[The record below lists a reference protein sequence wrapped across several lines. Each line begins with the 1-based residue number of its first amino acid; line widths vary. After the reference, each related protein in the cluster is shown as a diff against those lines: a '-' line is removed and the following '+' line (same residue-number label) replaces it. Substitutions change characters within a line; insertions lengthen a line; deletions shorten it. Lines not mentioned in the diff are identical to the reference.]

1 VVQDALRLVR
11 SDLVNN
17 RLTAHSELTPQLP
30 AICGDRVQLQQVL
43 LNLVMNAST
52 AMADSVSA
60 ERSLVVRTALLH
72 GETVC
77 VSVQDQGTGRPPENL
92 ERIFDPFF
100 TTRAQGMGFGL
111 TICRAIIRA
120 HGGSL
125 WADNNRD
132 GGASF
137 HFTLPANGAAAA

>member
-1 VVQDALRLVR
+1 
-11 SDLVNN
+11 
-17 RLTAHSELTPQLP
+17 
-30 AICGDRVQLQQVL
+30 
-43 LNLVMNAST
+43 MNAST

-77 VSVQDQGTGRPPENL
+77 VSVQDQGTGISPENL

-111 TICRAIIRA
+111 TICRAIIAA
-120 HGGSL
+120 HGGEL
-125 WADNNRD
+125 WAENNRD

-137 HFTLPANGAAAA
+137 HFTLPANGAVAA